1 LSKVITVL
9 LRSSQSLVTGVL
21 PLNQS
26 NCVQICLSLITVPFV
41 CGLLVVESLERELLE
56 LGQASEEVFRG
67 DRLPILNFPE
77 PSSNPEIS

>member
-1 LSKVITVL
+1 
-9 LRSSQSLVTGVL
+9 
-21 PLNQS
+21 LNQS

-77 PSSNPEIS
+77 PSSTPEIS